1 MDHYT
6 HHIQDFVGKSKGG
19 RLNCLYSMKNTHLSH
34 PEDSILTGDLSVLDW
49 FLTNGEVSAKID
61 GAPAIVWGKNPAT
74 GKFFVGTKS
83 VFNKKLI
90 KINEAHSDIDR
101 NHSGNVANILHHCFD
116 CLPRIDWIAQGD
128 FIGFGGDDTFRPNTI
143 TYIFDEVITQ
153 DIIIAPHT
161 VYVAE
166 HDLRDAVASPLVL
179 CPKSTDRCLFVKPDC
194 WQVDEDFDEIVAF
207 ARQMSTLCEFITD
220 KQSRQ
225 VQQQLNSVIR
235 AGLVIDEL
243 TLDALAFANQIDVNL
258 LYLWSLVKSIKDD
271 MLFLMRNNGPEAYIN
286 DKQCQ
291 GEGYVKSNE
300 FGMFKLVNREVFSH
314 ANFNSGLMSTR
325 GVA

>member
-1 MDHYT
+1 M
-6 HHIQDFVGKSKGG
+6 KGG
-19 RLNCLYSMKNTHLSH
+19 RLKRFNSMKNTHLQH

-49 FLTNGEVSAKID
+49 FLSNGKVSAKID
-61 GAPAIVWGKNPAT
+61 GAPAIVWGTNPAT

-90 KINEAHSDIDR
+90 KINESHSDIDR

-116 CLPRIDWIAQGD
+116 CLPNFYGIVQGD
-128 FIGFGGDDTFRPNTI
+128 FIGFGDDDTFCPNTI
-143 TYIFDEVITQ
+143 TYIFDEIITQ
-153 DIIIAPHT
+153 DIIVAPHT
-161 VYVAE
+161 FYATSTGE
-166 HDLRDAVASPLVL
+166 LKDAFVVSDGDVFPMFDDTEL
-179 CPKSTDRCLFVKPDC
+179 CKFVKPDC
-194 WQVDEDFDEIVAF
+194 WEIDEDFDEIVAF
-207 ARQMSTLCEFITD
+207 ARQMSTLCEFVTP
-220 KQSRQ
+220 KQSQ
-225 VQQQLNSVIR
+225 QIQQQLNSVIR

-243 TLDALAFANQIDVNL
+243 TQDALAFANQIDVNVL
-258 LYLWSLVKSIKDD
+258 RLWSLVKSIKDD

-286 DKQCQ
+286 GKQCQ

-314 ANFNSGLMSTR
+314 ANFNSGLMTQR